1 MVIKNVSSWRRKDN
15 FFFVSSVNFIVFLK
29 DAKLVPDEQ
38 NCDGEKLK
46 QLAEKRYS
54 AVIKLVGEEILG

>member
-1 MVIKNVSSWRRKDN
+1 MVIKNVSSWLRKDN
-15 FFFVSSVNFIVFLK
+15 FFVSSVNFIVFLK

-54 AVIKLVGEEILG
+54 AVIKLVGDEILG